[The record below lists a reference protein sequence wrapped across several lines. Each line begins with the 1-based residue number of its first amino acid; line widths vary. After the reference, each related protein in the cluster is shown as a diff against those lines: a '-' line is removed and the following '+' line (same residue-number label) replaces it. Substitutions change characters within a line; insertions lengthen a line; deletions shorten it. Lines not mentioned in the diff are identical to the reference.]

1 VADKP
6 PLVIAV
12 EAALRGPARWVRY
25 APGAKPVAGDPVVD
39 VADDVFAMPPLVA
52 AVEAALDTTVDTL
65 RYLPSLTAFP
75 SAAPTS
81 VVAVSHQT
89 PFDDEA
95 MLAAAEAA
103 VQDAILWLR
112 YQPNGDEVGAVSLS
126 AR

>member
-6 PLVIAV
+6 ALVTAV
-12 EAALRGPARWVRY
+12 EGALRGPARWVRY
-25 APGAKPVAGDPVVD
+25 TPGAKPVACDPVVD
-39 VADDVFAMPPLVA
+39 IADDVIDMPPLVA
-52 AVEAALDTTVDTL
+52 AVEAALGTTVDTL
-65 RYLPSLTAFP
+65 RYLPSLAAFP

-81 VVAVSHQT
+81 VVAVSHKT

-95 MLAAAEAA
+95 LVAAAEAA

-112 YQPNGDEVGAVSLS
+112 YQPKDDEVGAVSLS